1 MNDKEEA
8 MTEKNP
14 LADQLFA
21 FASNLTRAQAAIA
34 RATAL
39 PLGARPTADPAPEPG
54 GESWVRYEPGAPE
67 RGLPARLLVDPTRAL
82 VPPVAP
88 RVLDDAGS
96 PAPNPVGPVA
106 VLAELVRAL
115 PGRWRTSDTHGL
127 VDGATAELRDPA
139 GRRYRVAVTV
149 LPPAAT
155 P

>member
-1 MNDKEEA
+1 
-8 MTEKNP
+8 MTEKF
-14 LADQLFA
+14 ADHLFA

-39 PLGARPTADPAPEPG
+39 PLRAGPSADPAPEPG
-54 GESWVRYEPGAPE
+54 RDSWVRYEPGAPE
-67 RGLPARLLVDPTRAL
+67 RGLPARLSVDHTRAP

-96 PAPNPVGPVA
+96 PAPDPVGPVA

-115 PGRWRTSDTHGL
+115 PAVWRAQDTHAL

-139 GRRYRVAVTV
+139 GRRYRVTVTV
-149 LPPAAT
+149 LPPEAT